1 MRNIDPVTQEVVGKY
16 LVTAVR
22 EMGTTLRRTAY
33 STVMREQ
40 MDCTTALYDPKGN
53 LIAQAD
59 HVPSHQG
66 TLSHAAKT
74 VATSFVM
81 EPDDVIIINH
91 PYEGGTHHPD
101 IMIFKP
107 IFHGERQV
115 AIAAALGHQIDVGGR
130 SPGSISTDARDVF
143 EEGLLI
149 PAMHLYRG
157 GEIVPEVELFLTAN
171 VRQPEKT
178 LGDIRAEVAAVTMG
192 ERRFLELC
200 ERHGAEQLEATIAAL
215 LDHSETLMRR
225 DLSLYENGDYQAVGY
240 MDSDGISEEP
250 VRIEVTVRLRD
261 GSVEVDFQG
270 SNDQVKGPFNCS
282 MSSVESAVYCAVRY
296 MVDPQILQNE
306 GCYRPIKITVPPG
319 SVVNP
324 TKPAPLSGRF
334 HTMERIAT
342 TIVSAFNGARG
353 ERAVGANHGHLS
365 SYSLSGRSP
374 TSDTPWVIF
383 DIVGGGWGGTASGD
397 GLSATF
403 GLMANAFDLPIEAL
417 ELEHPLR
424 VERYELS
431 CDSGGPGRFRG
442 GLGVLREIRY
452 LHGEGYFTNR
462 SDAQKFAAEGVL
474 GGKPGNPSRHAL
486 LRANG
491 QIEPLPSKST
501 NLDIAAGDV
510 IRMITAG
517 GGGHGDPMTREAQQV
532 LDDVIDEKVSPK
544 QAKSVYGV
552 VLTTDGQGVD
562 ETETAVL
569 RQGADRFVSQ
579 KK

>member
-1 MRNIDPVTQEVVGKY
+1 MRNIDPVTLEVVGKY
-16 LVTAVR
+16 LVTTVR

-40 MDCTTALYDPKGN
+40 MDCTTALYDPSGN

-74 VATSFVM
+74 VAASFKM
-81 EPDDVIIINH
+81 EPEDVIIFNH

-107 IFHGERQV
+107 VFHRGRQV
-115 AIAAALGHQIDVGGR
+115 AISAALGHQIDVGGR

-149 PAMHLYRG
+149 PAMHLYRRG
-157 GEIVPEVELFLTAN
+157 VVVPEVEMFLTAN
-171 VRQPEKT
+171 VRQPAKT

-200 ERHGAEQLEATIAAL
+200 ERHGAEQLDATIAAL

-225 DLSLYENGDYQAVGY
+225 DLALYENGDYHAVGF
-240 MDSDGISEEP
+240 MDSDGVTDEP

-261 GSVEVDFQG
+261 GSVEVDFEG
-270 SNDQVKGPFNCS
+270 SNPQVKGPFNCS
-282 MSSVESAVYCAVRY
+282 ISSVESAVYCAVRY
-296 MVDPQILQNE
+296 MASPEILQNE
-306 GCYRPIKITVPPG
+306 GCYRPITITVPPH

-353 ERAVGANHGHLS
+353 DNAVGANHGHLS
-365 SYSLSGRSP
+365 SYSLSGR
-374 TSDTPWVIF
+374 TPNTDAHWVIF
-383 DIVGGGWGGTASGD
+383 DIVGGGWGGTARGD

-424 VERYELS
+424 VERYELA

-442 GLGVLREIRY
+442 GLGVLREVRY

-462 SDAQKFAAEGVL
+462 SDAQKFPAEGVL
-474 GGKPGNPSRHAL
+474 GGHPGVPSRHAL
-486 LRANG
+486 VRANG
-491 QIEPLPSKST
+491 EFQRLPSKST
-501 NLDIAAGDV
+501 NLDIEAGDL
-510 IRMITAG
+510 IQMITAG
-517 GGGHGDPMTREAQQV
+517 GGGHGDPMTREPSVV
-532 LDDVIDEKVSPK
+532 LEDVLDEKVSREV
-544 QAKSVYGV
+544 AETIYGV
-552 VLTTDGQGVD
+552 ILSADGLAIDQQATVARRRAS
-562 ETETAVL
+562 T
-569 RQGADRFVSQ
+569 
-579 KK
+579 